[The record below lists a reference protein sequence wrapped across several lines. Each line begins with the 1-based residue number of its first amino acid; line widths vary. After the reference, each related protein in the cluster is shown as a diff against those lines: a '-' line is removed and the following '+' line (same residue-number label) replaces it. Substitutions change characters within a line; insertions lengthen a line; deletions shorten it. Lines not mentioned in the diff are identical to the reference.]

1 VRTPEGL
8 PRRLLTAAVLL
19 GAFLAALFLLERR
32 LFAGLIGLVLVVA
45 GHEWGRLAGFRAQAA
60 ALYALAVGA
69 LYAGLILALE
79 PPSLQRT
86 AVLAIALPFWM
97 ALAPAWLWLGMSGA
111 GRLPL
116 AAAGA
121 VALSVAGL
129 AAMSLTRVQLLL
141 VLGLIWI
148 ADAAAYFAGHALGR
162 HKLAPRIS
170 PGKTWEGVAG
180 AAAGVL
186 IYAIICA
193 WLPGAPLGAQV
204 HGTLWLPYLA
214 GAVLLCGVGIVGDLF
229 ESALKRRAGAKD
241 SGFLLPGH
249 GGVLDR
255 LDSVMPTLPIA
266 AMLLHWMSV
275 P

>member
-1 VRTPEGL
+1 MRTPEGL

-32 LFAGLIGLVLVVA
+32 PFAGLIGLVLVVA
-45 GHEWGRLAGFRAQAA
+45 GHEWGRLAGFQAHAA

-69 LYAGLILALE
+69 LYAGLVLALE
-79 PPSLQRT
+79 TPSLQRT
-86 AVLAIALPFWM
+86 AVLALALPFWM
-97 ALAPAWLWLGMSGA
+97 VLAPAWLRHGMSRA

-121 VALSVAGL
+121 IALSVAGL
-129 AAMSLTRVQLLL
+129 AALSLTRTQLLL
-141 VLGLIWI
+141 VLGLVWI

-180 AAAGVL
+180 AAAVVL

-204 HGTLWLPYLA
+204 QGALWLPYLA

-266 AMLLHWMSV
+266 AMLLHWMSA

>member
-1 VRTPEGL
+1 MRTPEGL

-69 LYAGLILALE
+69 LYAGLVLALE
-79 PPSLQRT
+79 PPSQQRT
-86 AVLAIALPFWM
+86 AVLALALPFWM
-97 ALAPAWLWLGMSGA
+97 VLAPAWLRLGMSGA

-121 VALSVAGL
+121 VALSIAGL

-266 AMLLHWMSV
+266 AMLLHWMSA